1 MRGWTSAPVLI
12 AFGLA
17 VVLLVSFVLYELR
30 AKFPQLDPRLFKAA
44 PFTSGVVVIAIA
56 FLCLMGLVYELT
68 LYLQSVRDFSPLDA
82 GLALVPFALAL
93 LVVAPIAPRIAE
105 WRGDRLTVMIGMI
118 GLAAGMLVFLA
129 TSTDSPFWIVVVG
142 LLLAGAGVSLVQP
155 PASAAMMSSVPAA
168 KAGMA
173 SGTNSAIRQ
182 IGASFGIAVMGGIGQ
197 IVFSDHL
204 TSSSAYEK
212 LPANAQSI
220 ADSSVTGAVGV
231 GNQVGGPT
239 GQALIDAANTGFTD
253 GLHLA
258 VAVAAG
264 VAVIGLL
271 LAATLIP
278 KRAEADP
285 EHRAA
290 ASGI

>member
-1 MRGWTSAPVLI
+1 VLVSF
-12 AFGLA
+12 ALA
-17 VVLLVSFVLYELR
+17 AVLLVSFVAYELR

-68 LYLQSVRDFSPLDA
+68 LYLQTVRDFSPLDA

-93 LVVAPIAPRIAE
+93 LVVAPIAPRVAE
-105 WRGDRLTVMIGMI
+105 RHGDRSTVMLGML

-129 TSTDSPFWIVVVG
+129 TSTDSHFWIVVVG

-182 IGASFGIAVMGGIGQ
+182 IGASFGIAVLGGIGQ

-204 TSSSAYEK
+204 TGSSAYQR
-212 LPANAQSI
+212 LPESAQSI

-231 GNQVGGPT
+231 GEQVGGQG

-264 VAVIGLL
+264 IALIGLL

-278 KRAEADP
+278 KRAEVDP
-285 EHRAA
+285 ENREAA
-290 ASGI
+290 GGV